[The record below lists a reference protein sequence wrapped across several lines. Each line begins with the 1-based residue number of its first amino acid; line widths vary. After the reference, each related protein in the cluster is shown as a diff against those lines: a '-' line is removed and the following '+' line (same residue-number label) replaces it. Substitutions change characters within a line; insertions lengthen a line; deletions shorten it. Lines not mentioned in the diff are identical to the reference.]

1 MVVVGKKHIND
12 FVAEHPECKQELSEL
27 VREFEASRFGTP
39 LELKAKYPSGKILDG
54 RIAVFKV
61 RGNRYR
67 LSIQVAY
74 NTQIMVIIAME
85 THAQYDRRTLR

>member
-1 MVVVGKKHIND
+1 MVVVGKKRIND

-27 VREFEASRFGTP
+27 VRELEASRFGSP
-39 LELKAKYPSGKILDG
+39 LELRAKYPSCKTLDG

-74 NTQIMVIIAME
+74 NTQTMVIIAMG